1 MKTLLIMV
9 GKTTGQ
15 LYTDA
20 IADYAARI
28 THYRPCAGVVIP
40 ELKATCNLSEA
51 QQEERE
57 G

>member
-28 THYRPCAGVVIP
+28 THYMPFEVVMIP
-40 ELKATCNLSEA
+40 ELKATRNLSEA
-51 QQEERE
+51 
-57 G
+57 